1 MFIKVN
7 VTGQV
12 VDWLGRPVQF
22 QDQTMPL
29 RAALISSLIQTSE
42 DDRNATS
49 ETRALRIELA
59 KKVSMLDIV
68 ELTLD
73 NVIFISRY
81 LNRALMHP
89 AIYTTFIGAVEEGIQ
104 RTSAPAVATEVPPPA
119 TVDLE
124 PPAAE
129 GGSTVDPD

>member
-1 MFIKVN
+1 
-7 VTGQV
+7 
-12 VDWLGRPVQF
+12 
-22 QDQTMPL
+22 MPL
-29 RAALISSLIQTSE
+29 RAALISSLTQTSE

-81 LNRALMHP
+81 LNRALVHP

-104 RTSAPAVATEVPPPA
+104 RTSAPAVAATEVPPPA

-124 PPAAE
+124 PSAAE

>member
-1 MFIKVN
+1 
-7 VTGQV
+7 
-12 VDWLGRPVQF
+12 
-22 QDQTMPL
+22 MPL
-29 RAALISSLIQTSE
+29 RAALISSLTQTSE

-81 LNRALMHP
+81 LNRTLMHP

-104 RTSAPAVATEVPPPA
+104 RTSAPAVATEVPSPA